1 MLCLHLRNSSNIME
15 NIFNSTSIYSLK
27 KMSLLTNIKNKYV
40 VMKISIFL
48 KSWKIANFF
57 LQKFVILNMITIEK
71 WRTCKKVRLQKLNKF
86 RLSGWYSFWDFLT
99 CLKIKNH
106 LGRRNSPSPF
116 LQNIKFCSHEVSFRL
131 HFKTTWYFDGH
142 V

>member
-15 NIFNSTSIYSLK
+15 NIFNSTSIYSWK
-27 KMSLLTNIKNKYV
+27 KIFLFTKIKNKCA

-48 KSWKIANFF
+48 KSWEIATFEYDHR
-57 LQKFVILNMITIEK
+57 FVFSREMENM
-71 WRTCKKVRLQKLNKF
+71 RTCRKVRLQKLNKF

-99 CLKIKNH
+99 CLKKKNH
-106 LGRRNSPSPF
+106 LGRRNFSSPF
-116 LQNIKFCSHEVSFRL
+116 LQNIKFCSYEVLFQL
-131 HFKTTWYFDGH
+131 HFKTTRYFDGH